1 MYDIIIIGAGI
12 IGSLLA
18 RELSRYQ
25 LKVLV
30 LEKNNDVGNETSN
43 ANSAIVHSGYDPEP
57 NSLKA
62 TLNVLGNAMYEK
74 LCDELDV
81 KFKRIGSI
89 TLAFNEEECKTLL
102 MLHARAKTQSC

>member
-43 ANSAIVHSGYDPEP
+43 ANSAIVNSGYDPEP
-57 NSLKA
+57 N
-62 TLNVLGNAMYEK
+62 
-74 LCDELDV
+74 
-81 KFKRIGSI
+81 
-89 TLAFNEEECKTLL
+89 
-102 MLHARAKTQSC
+102 